1 MKNSKLD
8 VLKGKQPFRV
18 PEGYMAGL
26 TNQIM
31 DRLPELPKE
40 EEPQS
45 VSLMDRIR
53 PWLYLAAVFI
63 GMGLFFRIIVDADKS
78 VNQASVD
85 DSLLVQSEVS
95 EAAIEAIDADMS
107 AEDADYLEYI
117 EDQYN
122 DYLLQESLTD
132 LE

>member
-31 DRLPELPKE
+31 DRLPKLPKE

-85 DSLLVQSEVS
+85 SLLVQSEVS

-122 DYLLQESLTD
+122 DYLFQESLTD

>member
-26 TNQIM
+26 TNQVM

-85 DSLLVQSEVS
+85 SLLVQSEVS

-122 DYLLQESLTD
+122 DYLFQESLTD

>member
-8 VLKGKQPFRV
+8 DLKGKQPFRV

-63 GMGLFFRIIVDADKS
+63 GMGLFFRVIVDADKS

-85 DSLLVQSEVS
+85 SLLVQSEVS
-95 EAAIEAIDADMS
+95 EAAVEVIDADIS
-107 AEDADYLEYI
+107 ADDADYLEYI

>member
-8 VLKGKQPFRV
+8 DLKGTQPFRV

-85 DSLLVQSEVS
+85 SLLVQSEVS

-122 DYLLQESLTD
+122 DYLFQESLTD

>member
-8 VLKGKQPFRV
+8 DLKGKQPFRV

-63 GMGLFFRIIVDADKS
+63 GMGLFFRVIVDADKS

-85 DSLLVQSEVS
+85 SLLVQSEVS
-95 EAAIEAIDADMS
+95 EAAVEAIDADIS
-107 AEDADYLEYI
+107 ADDADYLEYI

>member
-26 TNQIM
+26 TNQVM

-63 GMGLFFRIIVDADKS
+63 GMGLFFRIIVNADKS
-78 VNQASVD
+78 VNQASV

-107 AEDADYLEYI
+107 AEDADYLEYK

-122 DYLLQESLTD
+122 DYLFQESLTD

>member
-1 MKNSKLD
+1 
-8 VLKGKQPFRV
+8 
-18 PEGYMAGL
+18 
-26 TNQIM
+26 
-31 DRLPELPKE
+31 
-40 EEPQS
+40 
-45 VSLMDRIR
+45 
-53 PWLYLAAVFI
+53 
-63 GMGLFFRIIVDADKS
+63 MGLFFRIIVDADKS

>member
-8 VLKGKQPFRV
+8 DLKGKQPFRV

-31 DRLPELPKE
+31 DRLPELQKE

-63 GMGLFFRIIVDADKS
+63 GMGLFFRVIVDADKS

-85 DSLLVQSEVS
+85 SLLVQSEVS
-95 EAAIEAIDADMS
+95 EAAVEAIDADIS
-107 AEDADYLEYI
+107 ADDADYFEYI

>member
-8 VLKGKQPFRV
+8 DLKGKQPFRV

-85 DSLLVQSEVS
+85 SLLVQSEVS
-95 EAAIEAIDADMS
+95 EAAVEAIDADIS
-107 AEDADYLEYI
+107 ADDADYLEYI